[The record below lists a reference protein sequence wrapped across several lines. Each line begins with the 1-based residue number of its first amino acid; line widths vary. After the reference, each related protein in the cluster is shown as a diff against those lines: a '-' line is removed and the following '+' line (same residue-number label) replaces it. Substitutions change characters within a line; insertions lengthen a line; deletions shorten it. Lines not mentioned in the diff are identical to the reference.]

1 MRREEDERL
10 RQVYQY
16 RCGYCGVSEQDCGA
30 KLTIDHFQPRSR
42 NGAHEPANWVYCCH
56 ACNEFR
62 SDSWSPDSPH
72 RILHPLREDV
82 TAHIVEQDDGTLR
95 AVTQTG
101 TFHIETLNLNRPQ
114 LIAFRSERR
123 RRDAARAAQTQL
135 LARLENLEQQLQML
149 ILRLAQLESD
159 RPGT

>member
-56 ACNEFR
+56 ACNEFK

-95 AVTQTG
+95 GCDPDRYVSHRNAESESPATDRLSIG
-101 TFHIETLNLNRPQ
+101 TTP
-114 LIAFRSERR
+114 
-123 RRDAARAAQTQL
+123 
-135 LARLENLEQQLQML
+135 
-149 ILRLAQLESD
+149 
-159 RPGT
+159 P